1 MVWKI
6 FLFILLAFVSVAG
19 VAFPIVPV
27 PHTWYEFPLI
37 PGLKEN
43 AKIIFFHVPTAWLA
57 VVAFL
62 MSTIYSFKYLRY
74 KNLDDD
80 VKSYAAAQLGI
91 IFTILATITGA
102 VWAKFAWGS
111 FWSWDP
117 RQTSIFAL
125 LLIYGAWF
133 ALRSSIESE
142 EKKATLSA
150 VYSIIAF
157 LTVPFFVFIMPRIM
171 LGLHPGA
178 EEIDPSK
185 GQVVQSS
192 SPVIDFKMNANMELI
207 FFLSLIGFTVLY
219 FWMWRLGYKSIM
231 YRDRINKHSIRN
243 NIARLI
249 PISKQ
254 QRYLYRCNNCSY
266 CLDRYFFI
274 PVQFR

>member
-6 FLFILLAFVSVAG
+6 SLFLILAFVSIAG
-19 VAFPIVPV
+19 IAFPIVPV

-43 AKIIFFHVPTAWLA
+43 AKIIFFHVPTAWLS

-62 MSTIYSFKYLRY
+62 MSTIYSIQYLRK

-80 VKSYAAAQLGI
+80 AKSYAASQLGI
-91 IFTILATITGA
+91 IFCILATVTGA

-142 EKKATLSA
+142 EKRATLSA

-171 LGLHPGA
+171 LGLHPGS
-178 EEIDPSK
+178 EE
-185 GQVVQSS
+185 VVNGKVVASS
-192 SPVIDFKMNANMELI
+192 SPVIDFKMNGNMLLV
-207 FFLSLIGFTVLY
+207 FFLSLIGFTILY
-219 FWMWRLGYKSIM
+219 FWMWNLGYKSILLKEKL
-231 YRDRINKHSIRN
+231 NKQSIT
-243 NIARLI
+243 
-249 PISKQ
+249 
-254 QRYLYRCNNCSY
+254 
-266 CLDRYFFI
+266 
-274 PVQFR
+274 

>member
-1 MVWKI
+1 MFWKI
-6 FLFILLAFVSVAG
+6 TLFIILAFVSVAG
-19 VAFPIVPV
+19 IAFPIVPV

-43 AKIIFFHVPTAWLA
+43 AKIIFFHVPTAWLSS
-57 VVAFL
+57 VAFF
-62 MSTIYSFKYLRY
+62 MSTLYSVKYLRK

-80 VKSYAAAQLGI
+80 AKSYAAAQLGI
-91 IFTILATITGA
+91 IFCVLATVTGA

-111 FWSWDP
+111 YWSWDP

-142 EKKATLSA
+142 EKRATLSA

-171 LGLHPGA
+171 IGLHPGS
-178 EEIDPSK
+178 ESIEGGK
-185 GQVVQSS
+185 VVQTA
-192 SPVIDFKMNANMELI
+192 SPVVDFKMNGNMLVI

-219 FWMWRLGYKSIM
+219 FWMWTIGYKSILI
-231 YRDRINKHSIRN
+231 REKINKQSIRE
-243 NIARLI
+243 
-249 PISKQ
+249 
-254 QRYLYRCNNCSY
+254 
-266 CLDRYFFI
+266 
-274 PVQFR
+274 

>member
-1 MVWKI
+1 MIWKI
-6 FLFILLAFVSVAG
+6 SLFILLAFVSIAG
-19 VAFPIVPV
+19 IAFPIVPV
-27 PHTWYEFPLI
+27 PHAWYQFPLI

-43 AKIIFFHVPTAWLA
+43 AKIIFFHVPTAWLS

-62 MSTIYSFKYLRY
+62 MSTIYSIQYLRK

-80 VKSYAAAQLGI
+80 AKSYAASQLGI
-91 IFTILATITGA
+91 IFCILATVTGA

-142 EKKATLSA
+142 EKRATLSA

-178 EEIDPSK
+178 EE
-185 GQVVQSS
+185 VVNGKVVASS
-192 SPVIDFKMNANMELI
+192 SPVINFQMNGNMLLV
-207 FFLSLIGFTVLY
+207 FFLSLIGFTLLY
-219 FWMWRLGYKSIM
+219 FWMWNLGYRSILLKEKL
-231 YRDRINKHSIRN
+231 NKQSIT
-243 NIARLI
+243 
-249 PISKQ
+249 
-254 QRYLYRCNNCSY
+254 
-266 CLDRYFFI
+266 
-274 PVQFR
+274 